1 MEILTSE
8 NTILIIGAVTI
19 LLFIINFFLLIKIN
33 NRFRKLLRGQKITNF
48 EEIILSMDSDLK
60 TLKTFKRDLE
70 IYLKSV
76 EKRLSRSVQGIENI
90 NFNAFKGSETGGK
103 SFATAFLNEKGDGVI
118 ISSLYARE
126 RISIFSKKISGFNP
140 EVELSEEEKLALT
153 KAKESCSL

>member
-8 NTILIIGAVTI
+8 NTILIIGSITI
-19 LLFIINFFLLIKIN
+19 LLFIINFILLVKLN
-33 NRFRKLLRGQKITNF
+33 FRFKKLFRGQKITNF
-48 EEIILSMDSDLK
+48 EDLILSVDKDLK
-60 TLKTFKRDLE
+60 ELKNFKRELE
-70 IYLKSV
+70 LYLQTV
-76 EKRLSRSVQGIENI
+76 EKRLSKSIQGVENI

-126 RISIFSKKISGFNP
+126 RISIFSKQVKGFKP
-140 EVELSEEEKLALT
+140 EVDLSEEEKTALT